1 MKKIVCFGP
10 GPKFKGGISNY
21 NTSLAKAFDKM
32 SNVEVTI
39 VSWTQQYPAII
50 PREFVDKT
58 SKTDFLEGTNIKV
71 KYITNYNNPFSWTET
86 YQFIKDLHPD
96 MVIFQWAIAIQGIPL
111 GRIAR
116 KLRANTDIEVIFDLH
131 FVIQKESSSLDKK
144 FTAYGIQPA
153 HTYITHAYKTVDE
166 LKELYPNKNFIV
178 NETGKRAPKGQQ
190 TVIKLYHPIY
200 DLFKP
205 DSTFDV
211 AAFKKEHNLKE
222 NVFLFFGFIRKYKGL
237 HHAIEAFKKVADQR
251 DDVSLVICGES
262 FWKTLD
268 QNKWSTKLKTALFGA
283 AKKVFLNSKS
293 DEKEYRPL
301 QLIEKLDL
309 KDKTLI
315 RNEFI
320 ANEDV
325 NKFFQISNAVL
336 LFYEYA
342 TPSGVESLS
351 YNFKMPILATKVGHF
366 PETINHGFNGYLAEA
381 EDTDSMAAEMMH
393 FLEQPIDRNNVEQMT
408 KKMSWENYANAILG
422 KGKQLS
428 GRKEDEMAMGRN
440 GLG

>member
-1 MKKIVCFGP
+1 MTKIVCFGP

-32 SNVEVTI
+32 KDVDVTI

-58 SKTDFLEGTNIKV
+58 SKTDFLEGTKIKV
-71 KYITNYNNPFSWTET
+71 KYITNYNNPLSWTET
-86 YQFIKDLHPD
+86 YRFIKELKPD
-96 MVIFQWAIAIQGIPL
+96 KVIFQWAIAIQGIPL

-116 KLRANTDIEVIFDLH
+116 MLRKNTDIEVIFDLH

-153 HTYITHAYKTVDE
+153 HTYLTHAYKTVDE
-166 LKELYPNKNFIV
+166 LRELYPQKQFVV
-178 NETGKRAPKGQQ
+178 NETGKRATNGQQ

-200 DLFKP
+200 DLFQP
-205 DSTFDV
+205 DPQFDV
-211 AAFKKEHNLKE
+211 AAFKQEHGLKK

-237 HHAIEAFKKVADQR
+237 HHAIRAFKKVADQR

-268 QNKWSTKLKTALFGA
+268 QNKLSTKIKKALFGA
-283 AKKVFLNSKS
+283 AKSIFLKSK
-293 DEKEYRPL
+293 DNEGDYRPL
-301 QLIEKLDL
+301 QLVKELGL
-309 KDKTLI
+309 ENKTLI

-325 NKFFQISNAVL
+325 NKFFQISDAVL

-366 PETINHGFNGYLAEA
+366 PETIQHGFNGYLAEA
-381 EDTDSMAAEMMH
+381 EDTDSMAQQMLR
-393 FLEQPIDRNNVEQMT
+393 FLEQPIDRDNVEATT

-428 GRKEDEMAMGRN
+428 DQKAAEMVVESW
-440 GLG
+440 

>member
-1 MKKIVCFGP
+1 MKRVVCFGP

-21 NTSLAKAFDKM
+21 NTSLAKALDKFEH
-32 SNVEVTI
+32 VEVSI

-58 SKTDFLEGTNIKV
+58 SKVDFLEGTDIKV
-71 KYITNYNNPFSWTET
+71 KYITNYNNPFSWKATAD
-86 YQFIKDLHPD
+86 FIADLKPD
-96 MVIFQWAIAIQGIPL
+96 IVVFQWAIAIQGLPM

-116 KLRANTDIEVIFDLH
+116 HLKKHKNIEVIFDLH
-131 FVIQKESSSLDKK
+131 FVIQKEHSSIDKTLTK
-144 FTAYGIQPA
+144 YGIEPA
-153 HTYITHAYKTVDE
+153 DTFITHAYKTVDE
-166 LKELYPNKNFIV
+166 LKEVFPNRKLAV
-178 NETGKRAPKGQQ
+178 NETGDRTADGT

-200 DLFKP
+200 DLFQP
-205 DSTFDV
+205 DPKFD
-211 AAFKKEHNLKE
+211 AAAYKKEHGLRQ

-237 HHAIEAFKKVADQR
+237 HFAIEAFKKVREQR

-268 QNKWSTKLKTALFGA
+268 QSKFSTKVKNVLFGT
-283 AKKVFLNSKS
+283 AKKIFLNSKD
-293 DEKEYRPL
+293 DEGEYRPL
-301 QLIEKLDL
+301 QLIKELGLEND
-309 KDKTLI
+309 TLI

-325 NKFFQISNAVL
+325 NKFFQISDNVV

-366 PETINHGFNGYLAEA
+366 PETITDGFNGYLAEA
-381 EDTDSMAAEMMH
+381 ENTDDMAAQMIKAI
-393 FLEQPIDRNNVEQMT
+393 EQPIDRNNVVEAT
-408 KKMSWENYANAILG
+408 KKMSWENYSKAILG
-422 KGKQLS
+422 VI
-428 GRKEDEMAMGRN
+428 
-440 GLG
+440 

>member
-21 NTSLAKAFDKM
+21 NTSLAKAFD
-32 SNVEVTI
+32 NRDDVEVSI

-71 KYITNYNNPFSWTET
+71 KYITNYNNPLSWTET
-86 YQFIKDLHPD
+86 YRFIKELNPD
-96 MVIFQWAIAIQGIPL
+96 IVIFQWAIAIQGLPM

-116 KLRANTDIEVIFDLH
+116 MIRKNTDIEVIFDLH
-131 FVIQKESSSLDKK
+131 FVIQKESSSLDKR
-144 FTAYGIQPA
+144 FTAYGIKPA
-153 HTYITHAYKTVDE
+153 HTYLTHAYKTIDE
-166 LKELYPNKNFIV
+166 LKELYPSGKFHI
-178 NETGKRAPKGQQ
+178 NETGERATNDDK

-200 DLFKP
+200 DLFQP
-205 DSTFDV
+205 DPRFDV
-211 AAFKKEHNLKE
+211 EAYKKEQGLKK

-237 HHAIEAFKKVADQR
+237 HHAIKAFKKVAEQR
-251 DDVSLVICGES
+251 DDVSLVIGGES

-268 QNKWSTKLKTALFGA
+268 QNKFSTKVKKALFGT
-283 AKKVFLNSKS
+283 AKKIFLSNKS
-293 DEKEYRPL
+293 NEKDYRPL
-301 QLIEKLDL
+301 QLIKELGL
-309 KDKTLI
+309 EDKTLI

-320 ANEDV
+320 ANEEV
-325 NKFFQISNAVL
+325 HKFFQISDAVL

-366 PETINHGFNGYLAEA
+366 PETIQHGFNGYLAEA
-381 EDTDSMAAEMMH
+381 EDTNSMAAQMIQL
-393 FLEQPIDRNNVEQMT
+393 LEKPIDRNNVEATT
-408 KKMSWENYANAILG
+408 KKMSWENYVNAILG
-422 KGKQLS
+422 KGKVLS
-428 GRKEDEMAMGRN
+428 AVSLKSNAVEQT
-440 GLG
+440 

>member
-1 MKKIVCFGP
+1 MKRVVCFGP

-21 NTSLAKAFDKM
+21 NTSLAKALDKFEE
-32 SNVEVTI
+32 VEVSI

-58 SKTDFLEGTNIKV
+58 SKVDFLEGTGIKV
-71 KYITNYNNPFSWTET
+71 KYITNYNNPLSWKATSD
-86 YQFIKDLHPD
+86 YIASLKPD
-96 MVIFQWAIAIQGIPL
+96 IVIFQWAIAIQGLPM

-116 KLRANTDIEVIFDLH
+116 HLKKHKNIEVIFDLH
-131 FVIQKESSSLDKK
+131 FVIQKEHSSIDKTLTK
-144 FTAYGIQPA
+144 YGIEPA
-153 HTYITHAYKTVDE
+153 DTFITHAYKTVDE
-166 LKELYPNKNFIV
+166 LKEVFPKRKLVV
-178 NETGKRAPKGQQ
+178 NETGERSTDET

-200 DLFKP
+200 DLFQP
-205 DSTFDV
+205 DPKFDV
-211 AAFKKEHNLKE
+211 AVYKKEHGLRQ

-237 HHAIEAFKKVADQR
+237 HFAIEAFKKVREQR

-268 QNKWSTKLKTALFGA
+268 QSKFSTKVKKALFGT
-283 AKKVFLNSKS
+283 AKKIFLNSKD
-293 DEKEYRPL
+293 DEGEYRPL
-301 QLIEKLDL
+301 QLVKELGLEND
-309 KDKTLI
+309 TLI

-325 NKFFQISNAVL
+325 NKFFQISDNVV

-366 PETINHGFNGYLAEA
+366 PETITDGFNGYLAEA
-381 EDTDSMAAEMMH
+381 ENTDDMAAQMIKAID
-393 FLEQPIDRNNVEQMT
+393 QPIDRNNVVEAT
-408 KKMSWENYANAILG
+408 KKMSWENYSKAIL
-422 KGKQLS
+422 K
-428 GRKEDEMAMGRN
+428 
-440 GLG
+440 